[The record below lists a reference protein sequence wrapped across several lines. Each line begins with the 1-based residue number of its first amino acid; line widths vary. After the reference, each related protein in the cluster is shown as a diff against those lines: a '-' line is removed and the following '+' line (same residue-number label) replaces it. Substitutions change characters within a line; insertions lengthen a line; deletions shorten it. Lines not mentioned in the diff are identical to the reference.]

1 LSRGETRH
9 RRRRSN
15 DRVHF
20 RPTTIGDMIAM
31 RQYARIIRAGY
42 VTACDVIASIDSPTL
57 RIESCD
63 QKPPQ

>member
-1 LSRGETRH
+1 
-9 RRRRSN
+9 
-15 DRVHF
+15 
-20 RPTTIGDMIAM
+20 MIAM